1 MAVTA
6 KGGRPLEGARI
17 AMTGKLASLTR
28 PQAAE
33 LIRSRGG
40 VVVSD
45 VDHLTTILVVGQD
58 GWPLR
63 KDGRLTSRLQKAR
76 RLQEIH
82 PITIL
87 SEAELL
93 ARLGVEPASS
103 DHKGLST
110 AELADVLQVS
120 GVCIRTWVR
129 ARLLQPHE
137 TIDGVHY
144 FDFQQ
149 VRWAKSLRAFVKSG
163 VANRRIAQS
172 LNRLHQWLP
181 NLGPGAVPAVLGD
194 DGRMAVRL
202 EDGTLVDPTGQAL
215 FDFSERQERAALAY
229 SSKGRDWFQIGR
241 AMEKAGEFEEAARAY
256 REALVERGPDATTCF
271 NLANVLYALGH
282 REQAVE
288 RYRQVVELEPNFWE
302 AWNNAGNVLGELGQ
316 YEDAVNALVRALEIN
331 PGHADAHYNLADIL
345 EQIGRRGEALKHW
358 QTYLKH
364 DNASRWADYA
374 RTRIKAIS

>member
-1 MAVTA
+1 MAVSA
-6 KGGRPLEGARI
+6 KGGRSLEGARI
-17 AMTGKLASLTR
+17 AITGKLASLPR
-28 PQAAE
+28 PQVVE

-58 GWPLR
+58 GWPLQ
-63 KDGRLTSRLQKAR
+63 KDGRLTSRLEKAR
-76 RLQEIH
+76 RLQETH

-93 ARLGVEPASS
+93 ARLGVEPSS
-103 DHKGLST
+103 SGQKGLST

-120 GVCIRTWVR
+120 GVCIRAWVR
-129 ARLLQPHE
+129 AGLLQPQE

-149 VRWAKSLRAFVKSG
+149 VRWAKSLRAFAKSG

-172 LNRLHQWLP
+172 LNRLRQWLP
-181 NLGPGAVPAVLGD
+181 NLGPGSVPAVLGD

-215 FDFSERQERAALAY
+215 FDFSEKQERAAVTY

-241 AMEKAGEFEEAARAY
+241 AMEKAGEFDEAARAY

-288 RYRQVVELEPNFWE
+288 RFRQVVELAPRFVE
-302 AWNNAGNVLGELGQ
+302 AWNNVGIVLCELGQ
-316 YEDAVNALVRALEIN
+316 YEEAVTALMTVLEIDPN
-331 PGHADAHYNLADIL
+331 YADAHYSLGDIL

-358 QTYLKH
+358 QAYLNH